1 MSTAASSVARPSGR
15 GINVALCFMA
25 AILEGYDIQAIGV
38 AAPKLAPE
46 LHLGPDKMSWVFFAT
61 NLAQVLGAAIS
72 GWVADR
78 VGRKP
83 VIVSAVAGFGAATL
97 ATAYVF
103 DYASL
108 IGVRAFCGF
117 AFGAALPIM
126 MAMAADISRP
136 ERRSLTASAMFC
148 GMPLGGGTVA
158 LFTQYLPPDFDWR
171 VLFLVGG
178 IAPIVLTLLLLVVL
192 RETREADEDRVGVFK
207 ALFGGGRAAPSLLL
221 WLAFL
226 PTLLILYLLLYWLPT
241 LVVAKGFSKAVS
253 PQAAVA
259 FNYASVVG
267 ALLFGRFVDKVGP
280 RWPLVLAY
288 LGLIGSVILLAQSAD
303 LPMIVALSGAAG
315 FFLLGANYALYGVA
329 ASYYP
334 ANMRGR
340 GSGAAIGFG
349 RIGAI
354 IGPTLPGLL
363 LAGGAG
369 PAEIIK
375 LMIPAAAIAGVAVF
389 VVSFFKH
396 QH

>member
-1 MSTAASSVARPSGR
+1 MVRSVGSRVN
-15 GINVALCFMA
+15 IALCFMA
-25 AILEGYDIQAIGV
+25 AILEGFDIQAIGV
-38 AAPKLAPE
+38 AAPRLAPE

-61 NLAQVLGAAIS
+61 NLAQVLGAAVS

-83 VIVSAVAGFGAATL
+83 VIVGAVAGFGAATL

-103 DYASL
+103 DYESL
-108 IGVRAFCGF
+108 LAVRALCGF
-117 AFGAALPIM
+117 AFGSALPIM

-136 ERRSLTASAMFC
+136 DRRALTASAMFC

-178 IAPIVLTLLLLVVL
+178 FAPIVLTLLLLVML
-192 RETREADEDRVGVFK
+192 RETREAAEERGSMVN
-207 ALFGGGRAAPSLLL
+207 ALFGEGRAVPSLLL

-226 PTLLILYLLLYWLPT
+226 PTVMILYLILYWLPT
-241 LVVAKGFSKAVS
+241 LVVAKGFSKAVA
-253 PQAAVA
+253 PQSAVA

-267 ALLFGRFVDKVGP
+267 AFIFGWFVDKVGA
-280 RWPLVLAY
+280 RWPLAIAY
-288 LGLIGSVILLAQSAD
+288 AALISVVVLLAQSNDIA
-303 LPMIVALSGAAG
+303 MIVALSGAAG
-315 FFLLGANYALYGVA
+315 FFLLGANYALYGIA

-334 ANMRGR
+334 ASMRGR

-349 RIGAI
+349 RVGAI

-369 PAEIIK
+369 PNEIIK
-375 LMIPAAAIAGVAVF
+375 LMIPAAAIAGIAVF
-389 VVSFFKH
+389 VVSFFPH
-396 QH
+396 RN

>member
-1 MSTAASSVARPSGR
+1 MRPAGSR
-15 GINVALCFMA
+15 INVALCFMA
-25 AILEGYDIQAIGV
+25 AILEGFDIQAIGV

-61 NLAQVLGAAIS
+61 NLAQVLGAAVS

-78 VGRKP
+78 FGRKP
-83 VIVSAVAGFGAATL
+83 VIVAAVAGFGVATL
-97 ATAYVF
+97 ATAFVF

-108 IGVRAFCGF
+108 VGVRAFCGF

-136 ERRSLTASAMFC
+136 EKRALTASAMFC

-171 VLFLVGG
+171 VLFQVGG
-178 IAPIVLTLLLLVVL
+178 IAPIVLTVLLLIVL
-192 RETREADEDRVGVFK
+192 RETRARDEERVGMFK
-207 ALFGGGRAAPSLLL
+207 ALFGGGRAVPSILL

-241 LVVAKGFSKAVS
+241 LLVAKGFTKAVA

-267 ALLFGRFVDKVGP
+267 ALLFGRFVDKVGA
-280 RWPLVLAY
+280 RWPLTLAY
-288 LGLIGSVILLAQSAD
+288 LLLIAAVIAMTQTAD
-303 LPMIVALSGAAG
+303 LTALVALSGAAG

-369 PAEIIK
+369 PDEIIK
-375 LMIPAAAIAGVAVF
+375 LMVPAAAIAGIAVF

-396 QH
+396 SEQ